1 MSDTTTHLGL
11 PYLLAAQAQKHVTHN
26 EALRLLDA
34 MVQLSVLDRTRAT
47 PPASPVDGNRHLVA
61 SSATGLWAGWDMNIA
76 FWVDGAWIRLVPR
89 TGWLV
94 WVAAEGLF
102 LVWTGSAWEV
112 VGEPRDVSDAVFSL
126 ANDADPTKKASF
138 SLAGISAGTTRS
150 FTLPNTSSEL
160 AILAGTQTF
169 SGNKTFSGTLTASG
183 TVTVSAASASIGT
196 ATTTATY
203 GMGTGATTTGV
214 TKTVN
219 IGTGGASGSTTVV
232 NIGSATAGAGGTTV
246 VNSPTVTFA
255 NAVTQV
261 GMPQANLT
269 AQLLG
274 LGGSTADSYNRLSV
288 NTPAVLLNNAGA
300 GIEATVNKAAA
311 GNDAAFAFKTGFSA
325 RALIGL
331 LGNDDFSFKVSPDGS
346 AFFDAI
352 RIDRT
357 SGRVE
362 LAEPVVL
369 PAHDTAPSPPPAGK
383 LALYARDRAGM
394 GWLDVERP
402 SGRHFPLQPHFGV
415 NRIATWAP
423 STSTTI
429 NTNGMP
435 RTAVGTAA
443 TPTLATTNLSTSMR
457 RWRMTSAATAGA
469 AAEERSAGWVCWRG
483 NAEGLGGFTYVN
495 RLSMVTLQA
504 TGTGFFGLIGS
515 VAALSTTQTLAAV
528 VNALGIGFERGTHA
542 NWQIVHND
550 GTGVPTLID
559 LGAGFPVASTTNVLT
574 LYIAA
579 APNDSAV
586 GIRVVEEVSG
596 AVAEA
601 TITTDMPAATQL
613 LSPRNYLNN
622 GSTAAA
628 VAYDCSGVYV
638 ETDY

>member
-34 MVQLSVLDRTRAT
+34 MVQLSVLDRTRTA
-47 PPASPVDGNRHLVA
+47 PPASPADGNRHLVA
-61 SSATGLWAGWDMNIA
+61 SGATGLWAGWDLNIA
-76 FWVDGAWIRLVPR
+76 FWIDGAWVRLVPR

-102 LVWTGSAWEV
+102 LVWSGSVWEV

-126 ANDADPTKKASF
+126 VNDADPTKKATF
-138 SLAGISAGTTRS
+138 SLAGISTGTTRS

-169 SGNKTFSGTLTASG
+169 TGNKTFSGTLTASG

-203 GMGTGATTTGV
+203 GVGTGATTTGI

-219 IGTGGASGSTTVV
+219 LGTGGASGSTTVV

-246 VNSPTVTFA
+246 VNTPTVTFA

-274 LGGSTADSYNRLSV
+274 LGGATADSFNRLSV

-300 GIEATVNKAAA
+300 GMEATVNKAAA

-331 LGNDDFSFKVSPDGS
+331 LGSDDFSFKVSPDGS
-346 AFFDAI
+346 AFFDAFKV
-352 RIDRT
+352 DRT
-357 SGRVE
+357 NGRVE
-362 LAEPVVL
+362 LAEPMVL
-369 PAHDTAPSPPPAGK
+369 PAHDSVPSPPPAGK

-483 NAEGLGGFTYVN
+483 NADGLGGFTYVN
-495 RLSMVTLQA
+495 RLSLVTLQP
-504 TGTGFFGLIGS
+504 TGMGFFGLIGS
-515 VAALSTTQTLAAV
+515 VAALSTTLTLSAV

-550 GTGVPTLID
+550 GAGAPTLID

-579 APNDSAV
+579 APNDSTV

-601 TITTDMPAATQL
+601 TITTDMPAAIQL

>member
-34 MVQLSVLDRTRAT
+34 MVQLSVLDRSRTT
-47 PPASPVDGNRHLVA
+47 PPASPADGNRHLVA
-61 SSATGLWAGWDMNIA
+61 SGATGLWAGWDLNIA

-126 ANDADPTKKASF
+126 VNDADPTKKATF

-169 SGNKTFSGTLTASG
+169 TGNKTFSGTLTASG

-203 GMGTGATTTGV
+203 GLGTGATTTGV

-219 IGTGGASGSTTVV
+219 LGTGGASGSTTVV

-246 VNSPTVTFA
+246 INTPTVTFA

-274 LGGSTADSYNRLSV
+274 LGGATADSFNRMSV

-300 GIEATVNKAAA
+300 GIEATVNKATA

-346 AFFDAI
+346 AFFDALKV
-352 RIDRT
+352 DRT
-357 SGRVE
+357 NGRVE

-369 PAHDTAPSPPPAGK
+369 PAHDAVPSPPPAGK

-483 NAEGLGGFTYVN
+483 NADGLGGFTYVN
-495 RLSMVTLQA
+495 RLSLVTLQP
-504 TGTGFFGLIGS
+504 TGMGFFGLIGS
-515 VAALSTTQTLAAV
+515 VAALSTTLTLSAV

-550 GTGVPTLID
+550 GTGAPTLID

-579 APNDSAV
+579 APNDSTV

>member
-34 MVQLSVLDRTRAT
+34 MVQLSVLDRTRTA
-47 PPASPVDGNRHLVA
+47 PPASPADGNRHLVA
-61 SSATGLWAGWDMNIA
+61 SGATGLWAGWDLNIA
-76 FWVDGAWIRLVPR
+76 FWIDGAWVRLVPR

-126 ANDADPTKKASF
+126 VNDADPTKKATF

-169 SGNKTFSGTLTASG
+169 TGNKTFSGTLTASG
-183 TVTVSAASASIGT
+183 TVTVSAASATIGT
-196 ATTTATY
+196 ATGTATY

-246 VNSPTVTFA
+246 INTPTVTFA

-274 LGGSTADSYNRLSV
+274 LGGATADSFNRVSV

-300 GIEATVNKAAA
+300 GIEATVNKAAPA
-311 GNDAAFAFKTGFSA
+311 NDAAFAFKTGFSA

-346 AFFDAI
+346 AFFDAFKV
-352 RIDRT
+352 DHT
-357 SGRVE
+357 NGRVE

-369 PAHDTAPSPPPAGK
+369 PTHGAVSSPPPAGK

-423 STSTTI
+423 STSATI
-429 NTNGMP
+429 HTNGMP

-495 RLSMVTLQA
+495 RLSLVTLQA
-504 TGTGFFGLIGS
+504 TGMGFFGLIGS
-515 VAALSTTQTLAAV
+515 VAALSTTLTLSAV

-550 GTGVPTLID
+550 GAGAPTLID

-601 TITTDMPAATQL
+601 TITTDMPAAAQL